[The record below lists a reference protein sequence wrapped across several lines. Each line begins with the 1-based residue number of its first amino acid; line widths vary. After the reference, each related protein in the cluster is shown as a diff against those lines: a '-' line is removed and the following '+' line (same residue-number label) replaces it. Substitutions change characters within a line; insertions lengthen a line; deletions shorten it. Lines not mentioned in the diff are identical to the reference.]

1 MDDASSEADALPPI
15 LVRPIAEEEIAEAFR
30 WYEDK
35 SEGLGSEFMRALDA
49 SLASIQRNPLA
60 YAVVHKQI
68 RRAVLRRFPYGVFYL
83 FENDIVIVIACFHA
97 SRSPKQWRKRA

>member
-1 MDDASSEADALPPI
+1 MTPRIIIQSA
-15 LVRPIAEEEIAEAFR
+15 AEAEITETFR

-49 SLASIQRNPLA
+49 TFSAIQRNPGG
-60 YAVVHKQI
+60 YALVHQQV

-83 FENDIVIVIACFHA
+83 HENAKIIILACFHA
-97 SRSPKQWRKRA
+97 SRDPGQWQDRA